1 MSNFVFYDFET
12 TSSNKYWGQIIQ
24 IGAVLTNDNLDELDR
39 FDARC
44 RLSPGIIPEAMALI
58 VNKTSPT
65 MLKKSNLSH
74 YEMIRQFVETLKRWG
89 KLHILVLTALNLMKS
104 F

>member
-12 TSSNKYWGQIIQ
+12 SSSNKYWGQIIQ

-44 RLSPGIIPEAMALI
+44 RLSPGIIPGLSLHLES
-58 VNKTSPT
+58 KR
-65 MLKKSNLSH
+65 SNSSKLS
-74 YEMIRQFVETLKRWG
+74 
-89 KLHILVLTALNLMKS
+89 LVKIAPI
-104 F
+104 